1 MEDAASTLSSG
12 MMPRACADSPRMR
25 WLRAREV
32 WWCDV
37 VAQLCFQF
45 TVREPGRNE
54 WKISR
59 ARSPNSGW
67 VSSRLGDECRVAGRP
82 LNVATGRGGTRR
94 ATLRRRYRST
104 ERARNAPGARA
115 SRRPVRT
122 AEPPPFSGRLV
133 TGATVRTKRR
143 QIRQFLGVKG
153 SPREREGEV
162 GGELGERRI
171 RRGH

>member
-1 MEDAASTLSSG
+1 MHMVVGARGPVCTVYVTMYVLT
-12 MMPRACADSPRMR
+12 RRSPLR

-32 WWCDV
+32 WWCDGV

-45 TVREPGRNE
+45 TVREPGAKSVEN
-54 WKISR
+54 SR

-133 TGATVRTKRR
+133 TGATVKTKRR

-153 SPREREGEV
+153 SPREREGE
-162 GGELGERRI
+162 R
-171 RRGH
+171 